1 MWTEASRIQHAPRE
15 ERYPSDLTDAE
26 WVIVEPMIPPPR
38 RGGRPRETSMREVMN
53 AVRYVLRTGCQ
64 WRQLPKDFPPRST
77 VYNYFW
83 AWTRYGVLDRMH
95 HALLVKLREA
105 EGREASPSAAILDTQ
120 AVKATEKGG
129 RTRDPVGYDA
139 GKKTKGIKRN
149 ALVDT
154 IGLLLGI
161 EVIPASVQDRDC
173 AAGLIRTTRRLF
185 PWIAKVFADGGY
197 AGPKLKAAMANQ
209 PVDLEIVKRTDKE
222 GGFKVVRRRWVV
234 ERTFSWLRRNR
245 RLMAHYEAVAI
256 VAEGFAKLAMI
267 AVMLKRL
274 TKTTPFTAS

>member
-1 MWTEASRIQHAPRE
+1 
-15 ERYPSDLTDAE
+15 
-26 WVIVEPMIPPPR
+26 
-38 RGGRPRETSMREVMN
+38 
-53 AVRYVLRTGCQ
+53 
-64 WRQLPKDFPPRST
+64 
-77 VYNYFW
+77 
-83 AWTRYGVLDRMH
+83 MH
-95 HALLVKLREA
+95 
-105 EGREASPSAAILDTQ
+105 
-120 AVKATEKGG
+120 
-129 RTRDPVGYDA
+129 RDPVGYDA

-161 EVIPASVQDRDC
+161 EVIPASIQDRDC
-173 AAGLIRTTRRLF
+173 AADLIRTTRRLF

-197 AGPKLKAAMANQ
+197 AGPKLKAAMARR

-274 TKTTPFTAS
+274 TEPTPSNPS